1 MVIREIRKEDNPL
14 LGEIIRGCFADY
26 DATQQGTVFSDPV
39 IDRLY
44 EAFAGER
51 SAYFVLEL
59 EGEVMGGS
67 GIQPLK
73 GASWDTCE
81 LQKMYLKREA
91 RGRGNGQALLRRCLD
106 FARQA
111 GFRFCYLESLPELK
125 DALKMYEK
133 TGFRYI
139 PERMGNTGY
148 YGCSLF
154 MLREL

>member
-14 LGEIIRGCFADY
+14 LGDIIRGCFADY

-44 EAFAGER
+44 EAFSGER

-59 EGEVMGGS
+59 EGEVVGGS

-73 GASWDTCE
+73 GASGDTCE
-81 LQKMYLKREA
+81 LQKMYLKQEA
-91 RGRGNGQALLRRCLD
+91 RGKGYGQLLLRRCLD

>member
-44 EAFAGER
+44 EAFSGER

-73 GASWDTCE
+73 GASGDTCE
-81 LQKMYLKREA
+81 LQKMYLKQEA
-91 RGRGNGQALLRRCLD
+91 RGRGYGQALLRRCLD